1 MIWEF
6 IFLHPYLFLF
16 VGLIIGGEAVLLP
29 ALYFGVQETLI
40 TEYIWGISL
49 LAMTIADLFWY
60 FVGRTLPLTYFAN
73 ISFFKKRANI
83 IHSFSQS
90 FKKYGLLLIFFSK
103 FVYGTRTAAQLFA
116 GSTKIPFIKYFLVN
130 TVSLIVLNAVFTV
143 LAYTVSVSLEK
154 MQEYIDAVGIG
165 IAIFIALIIAIN
177 IIIKRCFSKKILQ
190 Q

>member
-1 MIWEF
+1 
-6 IFLHPYLFLF
+6 
-16 VGLIIGGEAVLLP
+16 
-29 ALYFGVQETLI
+29 
-40 TEYIWGISL
+40 
-49 LAMTIADLFWY
+49 MTIADLFWY